1 MTTPPAT
8 SGPTLSRRALAVGE
22 SVTLAVAEKAARM
35 RAQGVDIL
43 SFAAGEPDFDT
54 PDFIKK
60 AAIEGLAKGHTKYTP
75 SSGIAPLRA
84 AVADKFRRDQGLDY
98 DPTQVLISCGA
109 KHAIYNALH
118 AILDPDDEAV
128 IAAPY
133 WTSYPE
139 MVKTTGAR
147 PVIAPTSEEAGF
159 KLTAAGLAAAITR
172 RTKVFIHCS
181 PSNPTG
187 AVYTRA
193 ELEAL
198 AAVAVDRGLYVIS
211 DEVYEKLV
219 YGNAAHV
226 SIASLGREIA
236 DLTIVVNSCS
246 KTYAMTGWR
255 IGYAAGPPDVI
266 DGAARIQSQATS
278 NPNSIAQ
285 DAALAALKSDHAF
298 LPAWI
303 AEYRKRRDTIM
314 GKLREIP
321 GISVLEPEGAFYVFP
336 RVSGFY
342 GRSLRGRT
350 CRSSVEFAEFL
361 LEEARVAVV
370 PGAGFGSDDHIR
382 ISYATSMEKIVK
394 GMYRMAD
401 AIAEVK

>member
-1 MTTPPAT
+1 MTKPPAA
-8 SGPTLSRRALAVGE
+8 SGPTLARRALAVGE
-22 SVTLAVAEKAARM
+22 SVTLAVAEKAARLK
-35 RAQGVDIL
+35 AQGIDIL
-43 SFAAGEPDFDT
+43 SFAAGAPDSDT
-54 PDFIKK
+54 PALIKK

-84 AVADKFRRDQGLDY
+84 AVAEKLRKDNGLDY

-118 AILDPDDEAV
+118 AILDPEDEAV

-147 PVIAPTSEEAGF
+147 PVIAQTSEAAGF
-159 KLTAAGLAAAITR
+159 KLTAADLSAAITR

-187 AVYTRA
+187 AVYTKA

-219 YGNAAHV
+219 YGKTAHV

-255 IGYAAGPPDVI
+255 IGYAAGPSDVI

-303 AEYRKRRDTIM
+303 AEDRKRRANIVA
-314 GKLREIP
+314 KLREIP
-321 GISVLEPEGAFYVFP
+321 GITVSEPEGAFYVFP
-336 RVSGFY
+336 RVSDLY
-342 GRSLRGRT
+342 GRSLRGRP
-350 CRSSVEFAEFL
+350 CRSPVELAAL
-361 LEEARVAVV
+361 LLAGARVA
-370 PGAGFGSDDHIR
+370 
-382 ISYATSMEKIVK
+382 
-394 GMYRMAD
+394 
-401 AIAEVK
+401 

>member
-1 MTTPPAT
+1 MSSP
-8 SGPTLSRRALAVGE
+8 LSKRALAVEE
-22 SVTLAVAEKAARM
+22 SATLAVAERAAKL
-35 RAQGVDIL
+35 RAQGVDVI
-43 SFAAGEPDFDT
+43 SFGAGEPDFDT
-54 PDFIKK
+54 PEFIKK

-84 AVADKFRRDQGLDY
+84 AVADKFRRDQGLEY

-147 PVIAPTSEEAGF
+147 PVIARTSEAGGF
-159 KLTAAGLAAAITR
+159 KLTAAELSAAITP

-181 PSNPTG
+181 PGNPTG
-187 AVYTRA
+187 AVYTKS

-219 YGNAAHV
+219 YGKAEHL
-226 SIASLGREIA
+226 SIASLGHEIA

-255 IGYAAGPPDVI
+255 IGYSAGPTDVI
-266 DGAARIQSQATS
+266 DAAARIQSQATS

-303 AEYRKRRDTIM
+303 AEYRKRRDTM
-314 GKLREIP
+314 VAKLREIP
-321 GISVLEPEGAFYVFP
+321 GITVREPEGAFYVFP
-336 RVSGFY
+336 RVSELY
-342 GRSLRGRT
+342 GRPLRGRT
-350 CRSSVEFAEFL
+350 CRSSVEIAELL

-382 ISYATSMEKIVK
+382 LSYATSMEKIVK

-401 AIAEVK
+401 VLTEPK

>member
-1 MTTPPAT
+1 MTKPPAA
-8 SGPTLSRRALAVGE
+8 SGPALARRALAVGE
-22 SVTLAVAEKAARM
+22 SVTLAVAEKAARL
-35 RAQGVDIL
+35 RAQGIDIL

-54 PDFIKK
+54 PEFIKK

-75 SSGIAPLRA
+75 SSGIAPLRV
-84 AVADKFRRDQGLDY
+84 AVAEKFRRDQGLDY

-147 PVIAPTSEEAGF
+147 PVIAQTSEAGGF
-159 KLTAAGLAAAITR
+159 KLTPADLSAAITQ

-181 PSNPTG
+181 PGNPTG

-198 AAVAVDRGLYVIS
+198 AGVAVDRGLYVIS

-219 YGNAAHV
+219 YGNATHV

-255 IGYAAGPPDVI
+255 IGYSAGPADVI
-266 DGAARIQSQATS
+266 DAAARIQSQATS

-298 LPAWI
+298 LPGWI
-303 AEYRKRRDTIM
+303 AEYRKRRDTIVA
-314 GKLREIP
+314 KLREIP
-321 GISVLEPEGAFYVFP
+321 GISVMEPEGAFYVFP
-336 RVSGFY
+336 RVSDLY
-342 GRSLRGRT
+342 GRPLRGRT
-350 CRSSVEFAEFL
+350 CRSSVEIAEFL

-401 AIAEVK
+401 ALSDLK